1 MAPRRIKLIAASS
14 ALVLGAGGY
23 FLYSVFAV
31 QGQGELA
38 QAPLNVQ
45 TQVPPAFIMAV
56 DDSGSMRFQTLFPA
70 RDGTALWGRDGST
83 TSPGNI
89 YSFFHTTGTYANRLR
104 GSDPNTPGREFVH
117 VAPYPAPRQADPGN
131 DNAAIPPIDAFGF
144 SRSPTYNPAY
154 FNPDIEYKPWR
165 KAIADALGDY
175 WPVPN
180 PAATPIDPNNP
191 TGNTV
196 NLTAVTTSTSNNNA
210 THHGFRIRN
219 GMVLPAGMKY
229 YGAPGCRLVNANS
242 TASTPAGWRTLN
254 AEVTANCDVT
264 AYIAFYPATVYLP
277 TAHAGLTGFIAANAP
292 TITNACSYQ
301 GATGANRCDL
311 KRYDIIEGNFTYKA
325 DYDKA
330 IKNFATWFS
339 YYGARNRSMVA
350 AITNSMHDVNNM
362 RVGYFTIN
370 NRVNAVMR
378 NMALPAEKAAFY
390 TDIVTLGAA
399 GNTPN
404 LPAVGFLGEQFKR
417 TGDGAPIKL
426 ACQKN
431 GGMLFTDGLSNV
443 AGPTVG
449 NVDGA
454 MGVPFQDT
462 HSNTLA
468 DIATKYYLD
477 GADGKSPLNTVFEAG
492 QVPVPKACGTT
503 PVDSIAWK
511 RLDCQK
517 NLHMNFYGITLG
529 ATGEIFDPN
538 VERDPF
544 TAPPAWLGFES
555 GERSAVDDIWHA
567 AVNTRGEFIN
577 ARTPAEIT
585 AAMRRVLE
593 SFSEGS
599 SPSGSISLT
608 GARIGT
614 GSLTVAP
621 FYEARNSG
629 TDWYG
634 KLTAQ
639 TPSANPITGVVTFAD
654 VWEASN
660 KLPKNAAEAA
670 ARNVWFG
677 AADGVAKPFNSTN
690 VGNLANLCNNPIANM
705 SFCSAT
711 ELAALDSDT
720 PITLSDA
727 IAYLKGDPTKVA
739 EEKLRFRTTP
749 LGDIV
754 NSTPVVSA
762 PTDNYGYSTL
772 PGTLGSSYRT
782 YLTDNI
788 PTGKANRRA
797 MVYVGANDGMLHAF
811 DGRSDT
817 TGGIERFAYI
827 PHAVLGHMGNLLY
840 PLDPTEDDQ
849 KFQHRYFVDG
859 PVVVT
864 DAYYGSGW
872 KTVLMATT
880 GAGARGAFMLNVSD
894 AANPSTTNPF
904 SAADRLWEI
913 NDTNT
918 ALSADVRNNIGYVL
932 GKPVIVPVKTGT
944 GAGPVK
950 WRAIF
955 GNGYNSVSRKA
966 VLFLV
971 DVGAGAPNITMIEA
985 TEATAPAG
993 SNGLGNIVVVDRWG
1007 PNAADSNKLTARLR
1021 DGFADTVYAA
1031 DQKGAIWK
1039 FDLRAADPDDLTT
1052 PLFVTKTY
1060 TGTGPEAGTR
1070 QPILGGL
1077 TAAAGPGG
1085 GVMVFFGTGSFSFTP
1100 DSTDNTSQSLYAV
1113 LDNGG
1118 TTPLTRT
1125 NLHQQTIVS
1134 TDGDARDTSTTAMP
1148 PGKSGWFLDLGA
1160 GERFVGYPRIE
1171 SGVVFMPTY
1180 SPNTAV
1186 SCTATGNN
1194 WLYGLNALS
1203 GAAGL
1208 SNVRIGSPTGT
1219 SPGAGT
1225 GAVKLNTG
1233 GTAPVKDVAV
1243 MTSPRIKPLGAAA
1256 TPAELA
1262 AALGA
1267 QCSMVVQVAG
1277 APPLYLPRACGRQ
1290 SWRQIQ

>member
-1 MAPRRIKLIAASS
+1 MASRRIKLIAASS

-70 RDGTALWGRDGST
+70 RDGTALWGRDA
-83 TSPGNI
+83 TSGTGNV
-89 YSFFHTTGTYANRLR
+89 YSFFHNTGTYANRLR

-117 VAPYPAPRQADPGN
+117 VAPYPAPRQGTPGN

-144 SRSPTYNPAY
+144 SRSPAYNPAY

-165 KAIADALGDY
+165 KADGTY
-175 WPVPN
+175 WAVPN
-180 PAATPIDPNNP
+180 AAATPVDPNNP
-191 TGNTV
+191 GGDTV
-196 NLTAVTTSTSNNNA
+196 NLTATTLNTSNNNA
-210 THHGFRIRN
+210 THHAFRIRT

-229 YGAPGCRLVNANS
+229 NGAPGCGLSNANS
-242 TASTPAGWRTLN
+242 TASTPTGWRTLN
-254 AEVTANCDVT
+254 SEITASCDVN
-264 AYIAFYPATVYLP
+264 AYIAFFPATVYLP
-277 TAHAGLTGFIAANAP
+277 TTHAGLDGFITANAP
-292 TITNACSYQ
+292 TITNACSYR
-301 GATGANRCDL
+301 GATGAAQCDL
-311 KRYDIIEGNFTYKA
+311 KRYDIIAANFTDAA
-325 DYDKA
+325 DYQKA
-330 IKNFATWFS
+330 INNFATWFS

-350 AITNSMHDVNNM
+350 AITNSMYDVNNM

-370 NRVNAVMR
+370 NRVNAIMR
-378 NMALPAEKAAFY
+378 NMAAPTEKASFY
-390 TDIVTLGAA
+390 TDIVTLGAS

-404 LPAVGFLGEQFKR
+404 LPAVAFLGEQFKR
-417 TGDGAPIKL
+417 TGTDAPIQL

-454 MGVPFQDT
+454 MGVPFEDD

-468 DIATKYYLD
+468 DIATQYYLD
-477 GADGKSPLNTVFEAG
+477 TAGGLSPLNTTFAAG
-492 QVPVPKACGTT
+492 QVPIPKACGTT
-503 PVDSIAWK
+503 TAGSLEWK

-538 VERDPF
+538 VERDAFDTPH
-544 TAPPAWLGFES
+544 PDWLGFES

-608 GARIGT
+608 GSRIGT

-621 FYEARNSG
+621 FYEARNNG
-629 TDWYG
+629 TDWYS

-639 TPSANPITGVVTFAD
+639 TVSTNPITGVVTFAD

-660 KLPKNAAEAA
+660 KLPDTAAEAA

-677 AADGVAKPFNSTN
+677 AADGVAKLFNSTN
-690 VGNLANLCNNPIANM
+690 VGNLANLCNNPITNM
-705 SFCSAT
+705 SLCNAT
-711 ELAALDSDT
+711 ELAALGGST
-720 PITLSDA
+720 PITLDQA
-727 IAYLKGDPTKVA
+727 LAYLKGDPTLETEKNPA
-739 EEKLRFRTTP
+739 GKLRFRTTP

-762 PTDNYGYSTL
+762 PTDNYGYGSL
-772 PGTLGSSYRT
+772 PGTLGSSYRA
-782 YLTDNI
+782 YLTAAI
-788 PTGKANRRA
+788 PSGKSGRRA

-811 DGRSDT
+811 DGRTDT
-817 TGGIERFAYI
+817 AGGIERFAYV
-827 PHAVLGHMGNLLY
+827 PHSVLGHMGNLLF
-840 PLDPTEDDQ
+840 PLDPTEEDQ

-872 KTVLMATT
+872 KTVLMGTT

-894 AANPSTTNPF
+894 AANPSTANPF

-971 DVGAGAPNITMIEA
+971 DVDTGVPNITMIEA
-985 TEATAPAG
+985 TEAAAPAG

-1060 TGTGPEAGTR
+1060 TGAGPEAGTR

-1085 GVMVFFGTGSFSFTP
+1085 GVMVFFGTGSFSFSP
-1100 DSTDNTSQSLYAV
+1100 DSTDSTSQSLYAV

-1118 TTPLTRT
+1118 TTTLTRT

-1134 TDGDARDTSTTAMP
+1134 TVGDVRDTSSTAMP
-1148 PGKSGWFLDLGA
+1148 PGKSGWFLDLGV

-1208 SNVRIGSPTGT
+1208 SNVHIGSPTGT